1 MDALNHM
8 RQRQLKDAASFFLES
23 SKEDPIEE
31 QDATDELG
39 TRGRDDSHI
48 EDERR

>member
-1 MDALNHM
+1 MDAMNHM
-8 RQRQLKDAASFFLES
+8 RQRQLQDAVSFFLES

-31 QDATDELG
+31 QDATDELE
-39 TRGRDDSHI
+39 TTKREDSQI

>member
-1 MDALNHM
+1 M

-31 QDATDELG
+31 QEATDELG
-39 TRGRDDSHI
+39 TTREDGRRLGLMIYYST
-48 EDERR
+48 